1 MTQLFNAKMVKSED
15 VLTEKRLMV
24 HWMNRQDP
32 TIGNMRSKALQATIA
47 WITEAVKQSR
57 PIQPW
62 KTKLPNESRQ
72 HQQQKMRKR
81 LQIKNTDAK
90 IFVFHIHLWAIQT
103 KLGDIIEA

>member
-1 MTQLFNAKMVKSED
+1 MVKSED

-47 WITEAVKQSR
+47 WITEAVKQSLQATIAWITEAVKQSR

-81 LQIKNTDAK
+81 LQIKNTVNCRTNHDNINNK
-90 IFVFHIHLWAIQT
+90 
-103 KLGDIIEA
+103 K